1 MTKNVKAKSKIK
13 NKDKKTQNR
22 NNITSTSNDEEF
34 NDKIHIKNFRWD
46 PKETVEFPVSYLN
59 PSIIKLTNSPLDDY
73 QRSFFSCALLD
84 EKDLDLN
91 IEYTTYR
98 TSIAEQFISPI
109 YQTKQKHSKRHG
121 RHSGGHRR
129 SKHLLE
135 CFEYQFPNLRQSFSE
150 EDGIIS
156 SDTGTP
162 SPDLLIEIYRK
173 NLCLDKPNVYV
184 LDGIII
190 NSMKEESK
198 SSAAGSETNSD
209 DKDTTSISTETSDER
224 SLQNSDNHDSNLG
237 KSTETE
243 IPTLKDGKPDGI
255 SYSLTKNQKFRLQKM
270 DHNSEKN
277 QKIINPNNCIIWTFE
292 GGYVFLTGIWR
303 LYQDV
308 MKGLITI
315 PRKDCD
321 SNKVLQELCAVEF
334 KSVLSHTI
342 FNVAADIDS
351 KVSNSKKRGYPNS
364 LDTKSQTNG
373 IETELPDESDE
384 TAFDILEE
392 FNKLFS
398 QSKSKYTDLH
408 WSSLPSSLRHELF
421 ETFKKH
427 LIKEKNVPANF
438 FNGFDMTQLIH
449 RIRGGYIKIQ
459 GTWIPMEIAKS
470 LCIKFCFPIR
480 YFLVPIFGPDFPD
493 RCANWFLENQ
503 GENSN
508 VTDNN
513 VPYNNVYDPIT
524 KKKLRSLP
532 KLPSTTLLDGDHL
545 LNQQY
550 PFQYERQKE
559 NTHITLNGQDPNRQ
573 AHIQYQNINDGVYPQ
588 QSMSHSQNVEHNPNR
603 NNQDNER
610 KKTDIHNRP
619 HLPHITNLINSINSS
634 PTVGN
639 SPATRETL
647 YQTQRLQNTPNV
659 LNVEPGTN
667 ASINQT
673 PHENITRPISQPVY
687 AISTRFDN
695 APSPVYHH
703 AVQYGNSAAYE
714 TYNKE
719 NVNNQYGRH
728 VIPVPATSYQQV
740 GPVINHDPNIYVTNQ
755 VVSTQQVRHVQTP
768 GQVVYVNN
776 NPEIIH
782 QRIIPTAVQHPNQ
795 IPIHQ
800 IGPQYTILEDGNR
813 VPVNRNGQVVMV
825 QPQMQPQMLPQYV
838 NNPVIIAPANNS
850 NANNEV
856 INYRGPY
863 MVQTQNG
870 EKEQYYQ
877 IRQYPPNG
885 SQNPYWKDGRYQ

>member
-1 MTKNVKAKSKIK
+1 MTKNAKAKGKIK

-22 NNITSTSNDEEF
+22 NITTSTSNDEEF
-34 NDKIHIKNFRWD
+34 TDKIHIKNFRWD

-150 EDGIIS
+150 EDETIS
-156 SDTGTP
+156 PNSDTP

-173 NLCLDKPNVYV
+173 NLCLDKPHVYV

-190 NSMKEESK
+190 NSMEEESK
-198 SSAAGSETNSD
+198 SSSAGSETNSD
-209 DKDTTSISTETSDER
+209 DKDTASISTETSDER
-224 SLQNSDNHDSNLG
+224 SLQNSDNRDSHLR
-237 KSTETE
+237 KLVETD
-243 IPTLKDGKPDGI
+243 ISTLKDSKPDGI
-255 SYSLTKNQKFRLQKM
+255 SYSLTKNQKFRLQKI

-315 PRKDCD
+315 PRKDCNN
-321 SNKVLQELCAVEF
+321 NKVLQELCAAEF

-342 FNVAADIDS
+342 FNVATDIDS
-351 KVSNSKKRGYPNS
+351 KISNSKKRGHPNS
-364 LDTKSQTNG
+364 LDTKNQANG
-373 IETELPDESDE
+373 LDTELHNASTE

-408 WSSLPSSLRHELF
+408 WNSLPSSLRHELF
-421 ETFKKH
+421 ETFKKY
-427 LIKEKNVPANF
+427 LIKEKNVPSSF

-503 GENSN
+503 GENIN
-508 VTDNN
+508 VTDSNTS
-513 VPYNNVYDPIT
+513 YDSVYDPIT

-532 KLPSTTLLDGDHL
+532 KLPPTALLDGDHL
-545 LNQQY
+545 LNQHY
-550 PFQYERQKE
+550 PYQYEKQKE
-559 NTHITLNGQDPNRQ
+559 NSQIPLNGQDLNRQ
-573 AHIQYQNINDGVYPQ
+573 AYIQYRNINDGAYSQ
-588 QSMSHSQNVEHNPNR
+588 QPMIYSQNAEQLPSS
-603 NNQDNER
+603 NNQDNEQ
-610 KKTDIHNRP
+610 KKTDVNNRL
-619 HLPHITNLINSINSS
+619 HLPHITNLINSIN
-634 PTVGN
+634 G
-639 SPATRETL
+639 SPAAGNNTVTREPL
-647 YQTQRLQNTPNV
+647 YQPQRLQHTPNV
-659 LNVEPGTN
+659 LNIEPAAN
-667 ASINQT
+667 VPINQA
-673 PHENITRPISQPVY
+673 PHENISRAISQPVY
-687 AISTRFDN
+687 AISTQFDN

-703 AVQYGNSAAYE
+703 TVQYGNSTAYE
-714 TYNKE
+714 PYNKE

-728 VIPVPATSYQQV
+728 IVPVPTNTYQQV
-740 GPVINHDPNIYVTNQ
+740 GPVINHDPNIYVRNQ
-755 VVSTQQVRHVQTP
+755 MVPTQQVRHIPAP
-768 GQVVYVNN
+768 GQVVYINK

-782 QRIIPTAVQHPNQ
+782 QSVIPTTVQQPNQ
-795 IPIHQ
+795 IPIRQ
-800 IGPQYTILEDGNR
+800 VGPQYAILEDGNR
-813 VPVNRNGQVVMV
+813 VSVNPNGQIVMV
-825 QPQMQPQMLPQYV
+825 QPPMQPQMLPQYV
-838 NNPVIIAPANNS
+838 SNPVIIAPANNNS
-850 NANNEV
+850 ANNEV
-856 INYRGPY
+856 VNYPGSY
-863 MVQTQNG
+863 VIQAQNG

-877 IRQYPPNG
+877 MGQYPPNG
-885 SQNPYWKDGRYQ
+885 SQNPYWKESRYP